1 MADHTAVDLTPI
13 SEKQVHFNFKAV
25 ALAAAS
31 MSHVRNGLK
40 RNSRNSDS
48 WHRRKSPPKQI
59 SLEMCISHSQSSM
72 PLHVLAGEGKLEEL
86 KSSIDAYELTLKETD
101 QNGCTLLHHAA
112 AHNQVTVMQYLID
125 SGINLDDTDN
135 DGNTALHLA
144 TSNECVEACHL
155 LLSSGAS
162 DTVLNKDL
170 DAPLHIAARGK
181 NKALAAILN
190 HQVEYL
196 VLGYRSRT
204 PLHVIAEFD
213 NIEGV
218 KMFNRTINSGVNKNR
233 TIKLC
238 AADDDGLTPMHLAA
252 RKNSHRTLEF
262 FINCCS
268 NYGYSI
274 EDVLGFLDEENS
286 TPLHAAVDSGNFEVA
301 EVLLKHGAS
310 PIVSRG
316 DLIPPLHLAC
326 SQGRAAMVKA
336 MVELAGCEI
345 VAHTDQHRRTPLH
358 YCALSVHSSCM
369 INYIAEKARSI
380 ININAQDD
388 KGRTPLHNAITS
400 ANLSGTTELLSYG
413 ANPMLKDKHGFNAL
427 HIAVHRNRKVIVST
441 LLGTP
446 QAAELATAKSST
458 GYSALHL
465 ALRLGH
471 GELIPGLISALQF
484 EIENN
489 KDDNGDNYLHLAA
502 SRGDVKALKSLLDVP
517 AIRKSLNEPNNR
529 GATPL
534 HLGAYS
540 GQFGCVQLL
549 LNNGAMVHRC
559 FNGNTAFNVAC
570 RKGYTDCAKLL
581 LLAHPSQLNLT
592 DDNGNSALHAAAQSK
607 IPSMVTLVLDEGC
620 KLTVNSDSKSFFDL
634 IIDTADFKCAMA
646 VVNHDRWQECLD
658 FYSPPQ
664 PCPMVGLIQQMPK
677 VAKVV
682 LDRCYSK
689 AENLDKSHRDYWE
702 LFDFKYLLIRESDA
716 DAETTEQQPG
726 TCDRPKLLRSDSTV
740 QADYDEVKLTTVLY
754 KEGTHRR
761 TATFNEKSKGGS
773 QCSLKTMKVLENMMA
788 YKRVNLLTHPVVNAF
803 LSNKWRRYGRF
814 IYNSIFLFHFLMVFL
829 LSVFVLIIPNPVQIL
844 ESVSSTDVNE
854 TDLNNT
860 RTVEPH
866 SLEISTG
873 AQVLRAVTLLLNVIF
888 LARIGLF
895 LIISR
900 SRAKAIKAF
909 RHISLWINL
918 LTGIFNFIYLVAPN
932 TLEIWPVGAVACFFS
947 WLSLLFGL
955 EHFTMTGTIVKMIV
969 AVTKTVVLVLLMC
982 VFMLLAFA
990 FSFYILAGNLSEF
1003 SNVGYSFISVFG
1015 FMLGELPYESYVKE
1029 DVSGNL
1035 IYGKLFLVFIL
1046 VLAVLM
1052 SIVIANLL
1060 IGLAIG
1066 DIERIK
1072 LSAILDKKATE
1083 IYYFSQIDKA
1093 LPKRLLRHC
1102 LRTTY
1107 VQYPNAK
1114 KSRALQWLWQE
1125 SSKWIE
1131 DILEMETERTN
1142 GPCPTATTD
1151 YVEEI
1156 SQLKRHILDLKETV
1170 QQLQDIT
1177 SLHWRKS
1184 LLEQQS
1190 TISLNSFDMDFME
1203 DFASNGSSDN
1213 ETQ

>member
-1 MADHTAVDLTPI
+1 MANQTAIDVTPKNVN
-13 SEKQVHFNFKAV
+13 SVPGNYEAV
-25 ALAAAS
+25 TLADES
-31 MSHVRNGLK
+31 VGHVKNGLRK
-40 RNSRNSDS
+40 YSGNNGSHNL
-48 WHRRKSPPKQI
+48 WHRRKSTSKQI
-59 SLEMCISHSQSSM
+59 SLEMSSTQSGI

-86 KSSIDAYELTLKETD
+86 KSSIDAYDLTLKETD
-101 QNGCTLLHHAA
+101 QNGYTLLHHAA

-155 LLSSGAS
+155 LLSSSAS
-162 DTVLNKDL
+162 DTVLNKEL

-190 HQVEYL
+190 HQVECS

-218 KMFNRTINSGVNKNR
+218 KIFNEKVMTSANKNQF
-233 TIKLC
+233 KLG

-252 RKNSHRTLEF
+252 RKNAHRVLDF
-262 FINCCS
+262 FLSACTK
-268 NYGYSI
+268 YSYST
-274 EDVLGFLDEENS
+274 ESVLGFLDEENS

-336 MVELAGCEI
+336 MIELAGCEI
-345 VAHTDQHRRTPLH
+345 VAHTDQHMRTPLH
-358 YCALSVHSSCM
+358 YCALSIHSSCM
-369 INYIAEKARSI
+369 IPYIAERARSI
-380 ININAQDD
+380 VNINAQDD

-400 ANLSGTTELLSYG
+400 ANISGTTELLSYG
-413 ANPMLKDKHGFNAL
+413 ANPMIKDKHGFNAL

-471 GELIPGLISALQF
+471 GELIPGLISAVQCD
-484 EIENN
+484 IENCSR
-489 KDDNGDNYLHLAA
+489 DDNGDNYLHLAA
-502 SRGDVKALKSLLDVP
+502 GRGDIKALKSLLDVP
-517 AIRKSLNEPNNR
+517 AIRKSLNEPNNI
-529 GATPL
+529 GSTPL
-534 HLGAYS
+534 HSGASS
-540 GQFGCVQLL
+540 GHYRCIEIL
-549 LNNGAMVHRC
+549 LNNGAMFHRC
-559 FNGNTAFNVAC
+559 FAGKTAFIVAC

-581 LLAHPSQLNLT
+581 LQAHPRQLHLT

-607 IPSMVTLVLDEGC
+607 IPSMVTLILDEGC
-620 KLTVNSDSKSFFDL
+620 KLTMNSDSKSFFDL

-664 PCPMVGLIQQMPK
+664 PCPMIGLIQQMPK

-682 LDRCYSK
+682 LDRCHSK
-689 AENLDKSHRDYWE
+689 AENLNKSHPDYWE

-716 DAETTEQQPG
+716 NTATTEQQSGLP
-726 TCDRPKLLRSDSTV
+726 DHPKLERFDSTFRP
-740 QADYDEVKLTTVLY
+740 DFDESLLTTVQY
-754 KEGTHRR
+754 KGNRQRR
-761 TATFNEKSKGGS
+761 SVVSSEISKRKSSRVQCGS
-773 QCSLKTMKVLENMMA
+773 KTMVVLENMMA
-788 YKRVNLLTHPVVNAF
+788 YKRENLLTHPVVNSF
-803 LSNKWRRYGRF
+803 LSTKWKRYGRF
-814 IYNSIFLFHFLMVFL
+814 IYNSFYMFQLLTVFL
-829 LSVFVLIIPNPVQIL
+829 LSVFVLVIPNPVQVL
-844 ESVSSTDVNE
+844 SSASSTTVNQ

-860 RTVEPH
+860 EPE
-866 SLEISTG
+866 SFEISTG
-873 AQVLRAVTLLLNVIF
+873 AQVLRAFILVLNTIF
-888 LARIGLF
+888 FAYIVF
-895 LIISR
+895 NLIICR
-900 SRAKAIKAF
+900 SNAIKAF
-909 RHISLWINL
+909 GHISLWIKL
-918 LTGIFNFIYLVAPN
+918 LTIFFNFVFLVAPN

-955 EHFTMTGTIVKMIV
+955 EYFAVTGTIVKMIV

-990 FSFYILAGNLSEF
+990 FSFYILAGHLSEF

-1015 FMLGELPYESYVKE
+1015 FMLGELPYESYIKE

-1072 LSAILDKKATE
+1072 LNAILEKKATE
-1083 IYYFSQIDKA
+1083 IVYFTTLDRF
-1093 LPKRLLRHC
+1093 LPKRYMQYILYTSYTH
-1102 LRTTY
+1102 
-1107 VQYPNAK
+1107 YPNAK
-1114 KSRALQWLWQE
+1114 KSIVGWIWQDGM
-1125 SSKWIE
+1125 KLINNVL
-1131 DILEMETERTN
+1131 DMETEKQTQTN
-1142 GPCPTATTD
+1142 GPCPTTTTD

-1156 SQLKRHILDLKETV
+1156 SELKRHILDLKETV
-1170 QQLQDIT
+1170 QQLQDAT
-1177 SLHWRKS
+1177 SLHWRRS
-1184 LLEQQS
+1184 SLEQQS
-1190 TISLNSFDMDFME
+1190 TVSLNSFDMDFME
-1203 DFASNGSSDN
+1203 DFSTNSSF
-1213 ETQ
+1213 ETR